1 MPIKDQWRDSI
12 RPRIDTAQQA
22 LQAMDVADVVRRSG
36 AILCNNRL
44 EIALFS
50 TPLQITLPGFEV
62 CTTVGVSCR
71 EETQI
76 LVLDYLNRAKSE
88 RSSDGF
94 QHSNRWIGFQELPDG
109 TFYAKAFRS
118 YTSDALL
125 KTLDGDID
133 RFRYAA
139 DGFSGKPFSLGDAAA
154 AFRALPNINL
164 AVVWWAGDSEFPA
177 TSNVLFDSA
186 AVNALPIDGMAA
198 LGRLLC
204 QGLARFDAA
213 KDA

>member
-12 RPRIDTAQQA
+12 RPRIHATQQA
-22 LQAMDVADVVRRSG
+22 LQAMDVADVVRHSG
-36 AILCNNRL
+36 AILRNNRL

-50 TPLQITLPGFEV
+50 TQLQITLPGFEV
-62 CTTVGVSCR
+62 CTIAGVSCR

-76 LVLDYLNRAKSE
+76 LVLDYLNRSRSE
-88 RSSDGF
+88 RPFDRS

-109 TFYAKAFRS
+109 AFYAKAFRS

-125 KTLDGDID
+125 KTLDGDVN

-139 DGFSGKPFSLGDAAA
+139 DGFGGKSFSLGDAAA
-154 AFRALPNINL
+154 EFSALPNINL
-164 AVVWWAGDSEFPA
+164 AIVWWAGDSEFPA

-186 AVNALPIDGMAA
+186 AAEALPIDGLAA

-204 QGLARFDAA
+204 QGLERVDTA
-213 KDA
+213 KVA